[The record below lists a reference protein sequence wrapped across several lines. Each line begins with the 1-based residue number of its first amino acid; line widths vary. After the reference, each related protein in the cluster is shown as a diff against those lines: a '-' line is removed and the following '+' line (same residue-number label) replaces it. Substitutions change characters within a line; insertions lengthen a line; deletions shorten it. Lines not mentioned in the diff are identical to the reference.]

1 MITLELGAAPAKP
14 LSMNERGYSNYHKRH
29 RLTAPWKAR
38 AKEVAELAEVTGLPL
53 PLEGGPWLVTV
64 VVPVKGDYRRDP
76 HNYMP
81 VVKAVIDGLVAAG
94 VWPDDTP
101 QYVCA
106 TEPALVTDGLARVN
120 LTLRDQ

>member
-14 LSMNERGYSNYHKRH
+14 LSMNEALHW
-29 RLTAPWKAR
+29 AAKAR
-38 AKEVAELAEVTGLPL
+38 RTKPWRETAQRLAEASGLALLLSEAPCI
-53 PLEGGPWLVTV
+53 VTV
-64 VVPVKGDYRRDP
+64 VIPVQGAYRRDP

-101 QYVCA
+101 DWVTVA
-106 TEPALVTDGLARVN
+106 EPVLATDGLARVN
-120 LTLRDQ
+120 LALRDG